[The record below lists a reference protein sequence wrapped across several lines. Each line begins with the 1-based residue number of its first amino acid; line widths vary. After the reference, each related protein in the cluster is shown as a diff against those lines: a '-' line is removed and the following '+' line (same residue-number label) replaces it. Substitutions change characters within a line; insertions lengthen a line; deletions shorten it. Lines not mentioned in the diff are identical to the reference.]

1 MEEKKKEITVI
12 KDGARVPYSRS
23 IISQSLTKIGLEPSI
38 AYHIAQQIKDELLRE
53 GIFELKVEELG
64 RRIYEKLLKVSI
76 RTASQYKWWD
86 RRKEIQEPIIILIGG
101 ASGVGSSTTAFQ
113 VAQRLGIR
121 NVIGTD
127 MLREVMRKVLSRELL
142 PTLYESSFLAWRAM
156 RTSVFT
162 NEREKIISG
171 FEDQMRFV
179 SVAIEAIME
188 RAIREGISIIIEGIH
203 VVPGFIK
210 EEYLKKPYVFM
221 FTLKMDDPERHKERF
236 ILRSQETYL
245 KRPADYYLGHFN
257 EIRIIHDYIVSQA
270 EKNGVE
276 VVDSYNLD
284 EVVERITNR
293 VIERLLSE
301 IY

>member
-1 MEEKKKEITVI
+1 MTKEII
-12 KDGARVPYSRS
+12 IIRDGARVPYSRS
-23 IISQSLTKIGLEPSI
+23 ILSQSLTKLGLEPSI
-38 AYHIAQQIKDELLRE
+38 AYHIAQQIKDELIRE
-53 GIFELKVEELG
+53 GVTELTVEELG
-64 RRIYEKLLKVSI
+64 RRVYEKLLKVSF

-86 RRKEIQEPIIILIGG
+86 SKRRQQEPIIILIGG

-127 MLREVMRKVLSRELL
+127 MLREVMRKVLSKELL

-156 RTSVFT
+156 RTSVF
-162 NEREKIISG
+162 RSDKEKIISG

-179 SVAIEAIME
+179 SVVIEAVME

-210 EEYLKKPYVFM
+210 KEYLEKPYVFI
-221 FTLKMDDPERHKERF
+221 FTLKMGDPERHKERF
-236 ILRSQETYL
+236 ILRAQETYL
-245 KRPADYYLGHFN
+245 KRPAEYYLEHFE
-257 EIRIIHDYIVSQA
+257 EIRVIHDYIVSQA

-276 VVDSYNLD
+276 VIESYNLD

-293 VIERLLSE
+293 IIERLLSE
-301 IY
+301 LY

>member
-1 MEEKKKEITVI
+1 MTKEITVI

-23 IISQSLTKIGLEPSI
+23 ILSQSLTKIGLEPSI

-53 GIFELKVEELG
+53 NVTEITIEELG
-64 RRIYEKLLKVSI
+64 KRVYEKLLKISF

-86 RRKEIQEPIIILIGG
+86 KRRRQQEPIIILIGG

-121 NVIGTD
+121 NVVGTD
-127 MLREVMRKVLSRELL
+127 MLREVMRKVLSQELL

-156 RTSVFT
+156 KTELPMD
-162 NEREKIISG
+162 EREKIISG
-171 FEDQMRFV
+171 FEDQMNYV
-179 SVAIEAIME
+179 SVAIEAVIE
-188 RAIREGISIIIEGIH
+188 RAIKEGISIIIEGIH

-210 EEYLKKPYVFM
+210 KEFVEKPYVFM
-221 FTLKMDDPERHKERF
+221 FVLKMDDAERHKERF
-236 ILRSQETYL
+236 ILRSEETYL
-245 KRPADYYLGHFN
+245 KRPADYYLEHFE

-270 EKNGVE
+270 QKNGVE
-276 VVDSYNLD
+276 VIESYNLD

-293 VIERLLSE
+293 VLERILNAF
-301 IY
+301 Y